1 MPVGL
6 KLLFLLLTILFAT
19 ASICQG
25 HPEVHPLSSLRHERA
40 TVKFGKSPGELG
52 LTATVLGNCGSGR
65 LHNIILAG
73 SYKMKDVHADCH
85 DVLFCFVSPLRA
97 AEHSIQFSVY
107 PDVLNTSGD
116 WTKVYWNYVPNPS
129 AGDWVGLFL
138 VASNTSV
145 IDPTH
150 HAPTKYQVSQSR
162 SSGMVE
168 VCQSLYR
175 SFLHGNISLL
185 PRPTR
190 QIPTLASHAQPTTVW
205 ITLQLCWVWLA
216 RYLASYQL
224 KQRPRNEAICY
235 SHNIQIS

>member
-6 KLLFLLLTILFAT
+6 KLLYLLLAILFAST
-19 ASICQG
+19 GICQG

-40 TVKFGKSPGELG
+40 TVKFGKSQGELG
-52 LTATVLGNCGSGR
+52 LTAIELGNCGSVK
-65 LHNIILAG
+65 LLNFMLA
-73 SYKMKDVHADCH
+73 SSCRMKDVHADCH
-85 DVLFCFVSPLRA
+85 DVFFPLRA

-138 VASNTSV
+138 VASNTSM

-168 VCQSLYR
+168 VWQSLYR

-185 PRPTR
+185 PRPTQ

-205 ITLQLCWVWLA
+205 ITLSYGWVWLV
-216 RYLASYQL
+216 RHPASYKL
-224 KQRPRNEAICY
+224 KQRLP
-235 SHNIQIS
+235 S